1 MDVQIIQKIFQQQ
14 KLVSIFLTDIQ
25 CKQFEHLII
34 QKQTY
39 FISRK
44 GLYEKIY
51 VSLRKHAKNIIDF
64 EKKNKT
70 RIESHQ
76 NPIVYYICGKK
87 ILKKLSESINYRRV
101 RDHCHFTGKYRREA
115 WFSQLNKLNGRVL
128 VYKLSGCG
136 FESR

>member
-1 MDVQIIQKIFQQQ
+1 M
-14 KLVSIFLTDIQ
+14 
-25 CKQFEHLII
+25 
-34 QKQTY
+34 
-39 FISRK
+39 
-44 GLYEKIY
+44 YEKIY

-101 RDHCHFTGKYRREA
+101 RDHCHFTGKYRRDA
-115 WFSQLNKLNGRVL
+115 
-128 VYKLSGCG
+128 
-136 FESR
+136 